1 MTRTH
6 WLTLALLA
14 ALPCTAGAQGLR
26 TVELSRPLRDTLPVH
41 VRLEYG
47 AARVA
52 LRAADQPLLYD
63 VELTYDPRRA
73 DPAFGWNARSRTLR
87 VGLDRVSFE
96 SGEARSAP
104 QLDLRLGRQVPLD
117 LQMTMGAGQAELD
130 LTGLRVSHLKLEAGA
145 SDAYLH
151 FDAPNAVPLELL
163 DVSAGAAHVRAAGL
177 GQARAREVRVKV
189 GVGRVD
195 LDFGGEWRDD
205 VQLDL
210 EVALGQ
216 VTVRVPAEVGVR
228 LAMGRFAASVTHD
241 GLVKRGDEWV
251 SPNWDQAARRI
262 TIRGRTAVGGFV
274 LERTQR

>member
-1 MTRTH
+1 MRRTRWFTI
-6 WLTLALLA
+6 ALLA

-26 TVELSRPLRDTLPVH
+26 TVELSRQLRDTLPMH

-73 DPAFGWNARSRTLR
+73 DPEYRWDARSRTLR
-87 VGLDRVSFE
+87 VGLERVKFE
-96 SGEARSAP
+96 SSEGRAAP
-104 QLDLRLGRQVPLD
+104 QFDLRLSRQVPLD

-130 LTGLRVSHLKLEAGA
+130 LTGLRVSRLQVEAGA
-145 SDAYLH
+145 SDAYVH
-151 FDAPNAVPLELL
+151 FDAPNLVPLELL
-163 DVSAGAAHVRAAGL
+163 DISAGAANVRAVGL

-189 GVGRVD
+189 GVGRVE

-205 VQLDL
+205 AQLDL

-228 LAMGRFAASVTHD
+228 LAMDRFAASVTYE

-251 SPNWDQAARRI
+251 SPNWDQAAHHI

-274 LERTQR
+274 LERTER